1 MKKAVL
7 LDVSA
12 IMYRSYYAHMN
23 LRTSS
28 EPTGATFGFLNTL
41 LGVLKEFEPE
51 YIIGAFDVSRKSLER
66 TKIYDKY
73 KSDRKPMPDDL
84 ALQIKRI
91 EELLDVFNIKK
102 VKINGHEADDV
113 MGTYAKELSKEGIE
127 TYIVTGDKDLSQ
139 VLDKNIKI
147 ALLGKGDGKSRFG
160 ILRTPE
166 DVVAQL
172 GVTPELI
179 PDLFGLIGDSSDG
192 IPGVRKVGPK
202 KAVPMLDLYGN
213 LEGIY
218 ENVEK
223 LSDIPG
229 IGKGLVK
236 NIIEDKELAFLSRQL
251 AVIKTDIDLNFNL
264 EEMKYSKDL
273 NKLIELS
280 KELNFKSYIKR
291 FTLELE
297 KTEKEMDI
305 KPLLDIQ
312 NVETS
317 ETETVEGLGSQRQ
330 AELEKA
336 LEEILKVIDTA
347 SITMEEF
354 KLIEKKIGGNFSG
367 SKKTGKKKEENKDTE
382 ILKEKKSDRS
392 NIVDLHGIKKLKS
405 EIKKSDQVALFAN
418 ETGIVFI
425 TDKGSRYVSLNP
437 SALITTEITLDA
449 LRPLFQLDTPYVV
462 YGYKKLLKSGIDP
475 KNIKCDIFIGNYL
488 LTNHTKEE
496 FEDLVL
502 DRDGEVVKTQSEIL
516 KEKSMEKM
524 SLEDMHDF
532 LEVRADFLYRSG
544 DKFLEELEEDKLT
557 KIYNIEMDLVKVLY
571 RMEDEGI
578 LIDLDY
584 FKEYQK
590 ELAVKLDEIIP
601 QIKAEVKK
609 GVEHKVNMM
618 ELTEA
623 DIREIL
629 LQLGKLNYKKKSE
642 YTAYEQKI
650 EEADLEE
657 LLNNQ
662 LIFNI
667 ASPKQLGIV
676 LFQLMKLSKVKKE
689 SVGVEVLEVLRD
701 RDGETIAGDIL
712 EYRKLA
718 KLQSTY
724 VEALPK
730 LADENSRIHTTF
742 NQTGTATGRLSSSNP
757 NLQNIPVKT
766 PEGIKIRQGFV
777 AKDGY
782 KLLAIDYSQIEL
794 RVLAEISEDETLIL
808 AYEQDKD
815 LHDLTARK
823 LFSLMED
830 EEVSREKRSLAKI
843 VNFSIIYGKTAFGL
857 SSELKISLSEAK
869 EYITRYFTQYPGVKA
884 LETKIIEDAKCDG
897 FVRTLYDR
905 KRTIDGI
912 NSSNKNIVKQA
923 ERMAVNSVIQGT
935 AADILKIVMVE
946 LNKKLEGREDIKM
959 SLQVHDELIFEVK
972 EEKAEEY
979 AKLIKNIME
988 TTVKLDHVKL
998 KANVAMGYNWSEAK

>member
-1 MKKAVL
+1 MKKAIL

-23 LRTSS
+23 LRTNS

-102 VKINGHEADDV
+102 VKIEGHEADDV

-139 VLDKNIKI
+139 VLDENINI

-160 ILRTPE
+160 ILKTSE

-172 GVTPELI
+172 GVIPELI

-213 LEGIY
+213 LEGVY
-218 ENVEK
+218 ENIEK

-236 NIIEDKELAFLSRQL
+236 NIVEDKEMAFLSREL

-264 EEMKYSKDL
+264 KDMEYRKNL
-273 NKLIELS
+273 NKLIELC

-297 KTEKEMDI
+297 KETKDNPALDISKEEDI
-305 KPLLDIQ
+305 KVDV
-312 NVETS
+312 VE
-317 ETETVEGLGSQRQ
+317 EKGSLRQ
-330 AELEKA
+330 SELEKA
-336 LEEILKVIDTA
+336 LKDISKIIDTV
-347 SITMEEF
+347 SITEEEF
-354 KLIEKKIGGNFSG
+354 KLIGEKIEAKYIEG
-367 SKKTGKKKEENKDTE
+367 KTRVEGETKD
-382 ILKEKKSDRS
+382 IKDLVLEKT
-392 NIVDLHGIKKLKS
+392 NITDLDGIKKLKV
-405 EIKKSDQVALFAN
+405 EIEKSNQVAIFEN
-418 ETGIVFI
+418 ESGIVFI
-425 TDKGSRYVSLNP
+425 TDKGSRFVSLNP
-437 SALITTEITLDA
+437 SALITSEITLDA
-449 LRPLFQLDTPYVV
+449 LKPLFQSETPYIV

-475 KNIKCDIFIGNYL
+475 QNIKCDLFIGNYL

-502 DRDGEVVKTQSEIL
+502 NRDGEVFKTENEIL
-516 KEKSMEKM
+516 KEKEITKM
-524 SLEDMHDF
+524 TLEDMHNF
-532 LEVRADFLYRSG
+532 LEVRAKFLYRYG
-544 DKFLEELEEDKLT
+544 DKFLEELEEDNLT
-557 KIYNIEMDLVKVLY
+557 KVYKIEMDLVKVLY
-571 RMEDEGI
+571 HMEDEGI
-578 LIDLDY
+578 LIDLEY
-584 FKEYQK
+584 FKKYQK
-590 ELAVKLDEIIP
+590 ELAIKLEDIIP

-609 GVEHKVNMM
+609 GVEHNINMM
-618 ELTEA
+618 ELTESN
-623 DIREIL
+623 IREIL

-642 YTAYEQKI
+642 YTAYEKML

-662 LIFNI
+662 LVFNI

-676 LFQLMKLSKVKKE
+676 LFQLMKLPKVKKE

-701 RDGETIAGDIL
+701 RDGEVIAENIL

-730 LADENSRIHTTF
+730 LVDENSRIHTTF

-757 NLQNIPVKT
+757 NLQNIPVRT

-794 RVLAEISEDETLIL
+794 RVLAEISKDDTLIL

-823 LFSLMED
+823 LFSLTED

-884 LETKIIEDAKCDG
+884 LETKIIEEAKCDG
-897 FVRTLYDR
+897 FVRTLYNR
-905 KRTIDGI
+905 KRTIEGI

-935 AADILKIVMVE
+935 AADILKVVMVE
-946 LNKKLEGREDIKM
+946 LNKKLECKEDIKM
-959 SLQVHDELIFEVK
+959 NLQVHDELIFEVK
-972 EEKAEEY
+972 EEKMEEY
-979 AKLIKNIME
+979 AKMIKDIME

>member
-23 LRTSS
+23 LRTNS

-84 ALQIKRI
+84 TLQIKRI

-102 VKINGHEADDV
+102 VKIEGHEADDV
-113 MGTYAKELSKEGIE
+113 MGTYAKELSEEGIE
-127 TYIVTGDKDLSQ
+127 TYVVTGDKDLSQ
-139 VLDKNIKI
+139 VLDKNINI

-202 KAVPMLDLYGN
+202 KAIPMLDLYGN

-223 LSDIPG
+223 LSEIPG

-236 NIIEDKELAFLSRQL
+236 NIIEDKELAFLSRKL

-264 EEMKYSKDL
+264 KDMKYNKDL
-273 NKLIELS
+273 SKLVELC

-297 KTEKEMDI
+297 KEEKEN
-305 KPLLDIQ
+305 PTLNIQ
-312 NVETS
+312 EVDDSEKETLE
-317 ETETVEGLGSQRQ
+317 ETNSQREL
-330 AELEKA
+330 ELEKA

-347 SITMEEF
+347 SITVEEF
-354 KLIEKKIGGNFSG
+354 ETLEKKIEGNFS
-367 SKKTGKKKEENKDTE
+367 KNEKKEIEILIGKEFERSNVVDLDGIEKLKTE
-382 ILKEKKSDRS
+382 IKESS
-392 NIVDLHGIKKLKS
+392 
-405 EIKKSDQVALFAN
+405 QVALFTN
-418 ETGIVFI
+418 ENGIIFI
-425 TDKGSRYVSLNP
+425 TDKGSQYVSLNP

-449 LRPLFQLDTPYVV
+449 LKPLFQLDTPYIV
-462 YGYKKLLKSGIDP
+462 YGYKKLLKLGIDP

-496 FEDLVL
+496 FEGIVL
-502 DRDGEVVKTQSEIL
+502 DRDGEVLKTQNEIL
-516 KEKSMEKM
+516 KEKSIEKM
-524 SLEDMHDF
+524 NLEDMHEF
-532 LEVRADFLYRSG
+532 LEVRAKFLYRSG
-544 DKFLEELEEDKLT
+544 DKFLEELSRDKLT
-557 KIYNIEMDLVKVLY
+557 KIYKIEMDLVKVLY
-571 RMEDEGI
+571 KMENEGI

-584 FKEYQK
+584 FKEYQA

-609 GVEHKVNMM
+609 GLEHKVNMM
-618 ELTEA
+618 ELTEGE
-623 DIREIL
+623 IRDTL

-650 EEADLEE
+650 EVADLEE
-657 LLNNQ
+657 LLNNH
-662 LIFNI
+662 LVFNI

-701 RDGETIAGDIL
+701 RDGEMIAKDIL

-730 LADENSRIHTTF
+730 LVDENSRIHTTF

-794 RVLAEISEDETLIL
+794 RVLAEISKDETLIL
-808 AYEQDKD
+808 AYKQDKD

-823 LFSLMED
+823 LFSLAED

-857 SSELKISLSEAK
+857 SSELKISLDEAK
-869 EYITRYFTQYPGVKA
+869 EYISRYFSQYPGVKA
-884 LETKIIEDAKCDG
+884 LETKIIEGAKHDG

-912 NSSNKNIVKQA
+912 NATNKNIVKQA

-935 AADILKIVMVE
+935 AADILKVVMVE
-946 LNKKLEGREDIKM
+946 LNKKLEGKEDIKM
-959 SLQVHDELIFEVK
+959 NLQVHDELIFEVK
-972 EEKAEEY
+972 EDKIKEY

>member
-1 MKKAVL
+1 MERKGENKMKKAVL

-12 IMYRSYYAHMN
+12 IMYRSFYAHLN

-28 EPTGATFGFLNTL
+28 EPTGATFGFLNAL

-84 ALQIKRI
+84 VLQIKRI
-91 EELLDVFNIKK
+91 EELLDIFGIKK
-102 VKINGHEADDV
+102 VKIECHEADDV
-113 MGTYAKELSKEGIE
+113 LGTYAKELSKEGIE

-139 VLDKNIKI
+139 VLDENIKI

-160 ILRTPE
+160 ILKTPE

-172 GVTPELI
+172 GVVPELI
-179 PDLFGLIGDSSDG
+179 PDLFGLIGDASDG

-218 ENVEK
+218 ENIEK
-223 LSDIPG
+223 LSEIPG
-229 IGKGLVK
+229 IGKGLIK
-236 NIIEDKELAFLSRQL
+236 NIIEDKELAFLSRKL
-251 AVIKTDIDLNFNL
+251 AVIKTDIELDFNL
-264 EEMKYSKDL
+264 EEMRYKRDL
-273 NKLIELS
+273 NKLIELC
-280 KELNFKSYIKR
+280 KELNFKSYIKK
-291 FTLELE
+291 FTFELE
-297 KTEKEMDI
+297 KIEKENPILDTLKVEDI
-305 KPLLDIQ
+305 R
-312 NVETS
+312 S
-317 ETETVEGLGSQRQ
+317 ERDLQ
-330 AELEKA
+330 LEKVF
-336 LEEILKVIDTA
+336 EEFLKIIERESIDL
-347 SITMEEF
+347 EEF
-354 KLIEKKIGGNFSG
+354 KVLEEKIQKNLS
-367 SKKTGKKKEENKDTE
+367 ENKDKAIE
-382 ILKEKKSDRS
+382 ILNKENFEKST
-392 NIVDLHGIKKLKS
+392 IVDLDGIKKLKK
-405 EIKKSDQVALFAN
+405 EIKESSQVAIFKN
-418 ETGIVFI
+418 ENAIVFI
-425 TDKGSRYVSLNP
+425 TDKGSRYISLNP
-437 SALITTEITLDA
+437 SILITTEITLDA
-449 LRPLFQLDTPYVV
+449 LKPLFQLDTPYIV

-475 KNIKCDIFIGNYL
+475 KNIKCDLFIGNYL

-502 DRDGEVVKTQSEIL
+502 NRDGEVIKTEGEIL
-516 KEKSMEKM
+516 KESSAEKM
-524 SLEDMHDF
+524 SLEDTHNF
-532 LEVRADFLYRSG
+532 LEVRAKFLYRSG
-544 DKFLEELEEDKLT
+544 DKFLEELNEEKLT
-557 KIYNIEMDLVKVLY
+557 KIYNIEMDLVKILY
-571 RMEDEGI
+571 KMEDEGI

-584 FKEYQK
+584 FKKYQE
-590 ELAVKLDEIIP
+590 ELAIKLDEIIP
-601 QIKAEVKK
+601 RIKDKVAKC
-609 GVEHKVNMM
+609 VEHKVNMM
-618 ELTEA
+618 ELTEGE
-623 DIREIL
+623 IREII
-629 LQLGKLNYKKKSE
+629 LQLGKLNSKKKSE
-642 YTAYEQKI
+642 YVEYEQKI
-650 EEADLEE
+650 ENSDLEE
-657 LLNNQ
+657 LLNNK
-662 LIFNI
+662 LVFNI

-676 LFQLMKLSKVKKE
+676 LFQLMKLPKIKKE

-701 RDGETIAGDIL
+701 RDGETIAEDIL

-724 VEALPK
+724 VEAF
-730 LADENSRIHTTF
+730 RIHTTF

-794 RVLAEISEDETLIL
+794 RVLAEVSQDETLIL
-808 AYEQDKD
+808 AYNQDKD

-823 LFSLMED
+823 LFSLSED
-830 EEVSREKRSLAKI
+830 EEVSRDKRSLAKI

-857 SSELKISLSEAK
+857 SSELKIGLGEAK
-869 EYITRYFTQYPGVKA
+869 EYISRYFSQYPGVKA
-884 LETKIIEDAKCDG
+884 LETKIIEDAKVNG

-946 LNKKLEGREDIKM
+946 VNKKIEKKEDIKM
-959 SLQVHDELIFEVK
+959 NLQVHDELIFEVK
-972 EEKAEEY
+972 EEKVEEY
-979 AKLIKNIME
+979 AKFIKNIME
-988 TTVKLDHVKL
+988 TTVKLNHVKL
-998 KANVAMGYNWSEAK
+998 KANVAIGNNWSEAK

>member
-1 MKKAVL
+1 MQKAVL

-12 IMYRSYYAHMN
+12 IMYRSYYAHLN
-23 LRTSS
+23 LRTNS
-28 EPTGATFGFLNTL
+28 EPTGATFGFLNAL

-66 TKIYDKY
+66 TKIYDRY

-84 ALQIKRI
+84 VLQIKRI
-91 EELLDVFNIKK
+91 EELLDIFGIKK
-102 VKINGHEADDV
+102 VKIECHEADDV
-113 MGTYAKELSKEGIE
+113 MGTYAKELSKKGIE

-139 VLDKNIKI
+139 VLDENIRI
-147 ALLGKGDGKSRFG
+147 ALLGKGEGKSRFG
-160 ILRTPE
+160 ILKTPE
-166 DVVAQL
+166 DVVAQI
-172 GVTPELI
+172 GVMPELI

-218 ENVEK
+218 ENIEK
-223 LSDIPG
+223 LSEIPG
-229 IGKGLVK
+229 IGKGLIK
-236 NIIEDKELAFLSRQL
+236 NIIEDKELAFLSRKL
-251 AVIKTDIDLNFNL
+251 AVIKTDIDLDFNL
-264 EEMKYSKDL
+264 EEMKYKKDL
-273 NKLIELS
+273 NKLVELCR
-280 KELNFKSYIKR
+280 ELNFKSYIKK

-297 KTEKEMDI
+297 KEI
-305 KPLLDIQ
+305 KTTPTLDIEKIEILKEESIEG
-312 NVETS
+312 NNSKRES
-317 ETETVEGLGSQRQ
+317 ELKKVLD
-330 AELEKA
+330 
-336 LEEILKVIDTA
+336 EILKVLDRS
-347 SITMEEF
+347 SITLEEF
-354 KLIEKKIGGNFSG
+354 KTLEKTIEENLS
-367 SKKTGKKKEENKDTE
+367 ENKDEIKEIE
-382 ILKEKKSDRS
+382 ILMGKDFEKS
-392 NIVDLHGIKKLKS
+392 NVVDLDGIKKLKT
-405 EIKKSDQVALFAN
+405 EIKKSNQVAIFAN
-418 ETGIVFI
+418 ESGIVFI

-437 SALITTEITLDA
+437 SILITTEITLDA
-449 LRPLFQLDTPYVV
+449 LKSLFQLETPYIV
-462 YGYKKLLKSGIDP
+462 YGYKKLLKLGIDP
-475 KNIKCDIFIGNYL
+475 KNIKCDIFLGNYL

-502 DRDGEVVKTQSEIL
+502 GRDGEVIKTQNEIL
-516 KEKSMEKM
+516 KEKNIEKM
-524 SLEDMHDF
+524 SIEDIHNF
-532 LEVRADFLYRSG
+532 LDVRAKFLYRSG
-544 DKFLEELEEDKLT
+544 NKFLEELKENKLT
-557 KIYNIEMDLVKVLY
+557 EIYNIEMDLVKILY
-571 RMEDEGI
+571 KMEEEGI
-578 LIDLDY
+578 LIDLNY

-590 ELAVKLDEIIP
+590 ELAIKLDEIIP
-601 QIKAEVKK
+601 QIKAKVKK

-618 ELTEA
+618 ELTEGE
-623 DIREIL
+623 IRETI

-662 LIFNI
+662 LVFNI

-676 LFQLMKLSKVKKE
+676 LFQLMKLAKIKKE
-689 SVGVEVLEVLRD
+689 SVGVEVLEALRD
-701 RDGETIAGDIL
+701 RDGETIAEDIL

-730 LADENSRIHTTF
+730 LVDENSRIHTTF

-808 AYEQDKD
+808 AYEKDKD

-823 LFSLMED
+823 LFSLSED
-830 EEVSREKRSLAKI
+830 EDVSREKRSLAKI

-857 SSELKISLSEAK
+857 SSELKIDLSEAK
-869 EYITRYFTQYPGVKA
+869 EYISRYFSQYPGVKA
-884 LETKIIEDAKCDG
+884 LETKIIEEAKADG
-897 FVRTLYDR
+897 FVRTLYGR

-946 LNKKLEGREDIKM
+946 LDKKLEGKKDIKM
-959 SLQVHDELIFEVK
+959 NLQVHDELIFEVK
-972 EEKAEEY
+972 DEKVEEY
-979 AKLIKNIME
+979 AKLIKKIME
-988 TTVKLDHVKL
+988 TTIKLNHVKL
-998 KANVAMGYNWSEAK
+998 KANVAIGYNWSEAK